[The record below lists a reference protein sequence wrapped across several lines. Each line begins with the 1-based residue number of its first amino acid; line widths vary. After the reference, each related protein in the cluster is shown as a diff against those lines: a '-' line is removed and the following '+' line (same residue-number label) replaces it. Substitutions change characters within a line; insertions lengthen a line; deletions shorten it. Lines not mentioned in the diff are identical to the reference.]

1 VVQTDAHQ
9 MPKLIVVEKPET
21 WKFNLEDVEVVTP
34 DAYISDPS
42 YQSTKNIKVLNL
54 CKSYQ
59 YQSEGYY
66 VSLLAEA
73 RGHKV
78 LPGVTTIQDLR
89 FPSILRDDSLDFD
102 ELIQNTFKG
111 ESDDRVEFNVYFG
124 STQSEHLNKLALQL
138 FQMVQA
144 PSLRAAFSKKTKW
157 VLQSIKPISLNE
169 VPEDDK
175 PVLILALEKY
185 FLRRR
190 DYRVDKKKYDL
201 AILVNPDDTNPP
213 SDGRALKRIYKA
225 ALEAGFNTEFIT
237 KDDFDQ
243 IIQYDALFIR
253 ETTNVNHHT
262 FRFAKKAASL
272 GLAVID
278 DPESILK
285 CTNKVYLHEL
295 LNAHKILTP
304 RSIVI
309 TEESCQSLPGKM
321 PFPFIL
327 KQPDGAF
334 SKGVFK
340 INTLQEFKKVRASM
354 FEKSDLLI
362 AQEFLPTPFDWRVGV
377 IDGQVIYVCKYFMA
391 AKHWQIVKWSAN
403 KETSLDGDVESIPV
417 DQAPSG
423 LLRTALKATGL
434 IGKSLYGVDMKE
446 VDGKFYVIEINDNP
460 NIDAG
465 IEDKILKEKLYAIIM
480 EVFLNKIKFEK
491 Q

>member
-1 VVQTDAHQ
+1 
-9 MPKLIVVEKPET
+9 MPKLIVVEKPEH
-21 WKFNLEDVEVVTP
+21 WKFSLQDVEVISP
-34 DAYISDPS
+34 DRYITDPAF
-42 YQSTKNIKVLNL
+42 QETKNLKVLNL

-78 LPGVTTIQDLR
+78 LPEVSTIQDLR

-102 ELIQNTFKG
+102 ALIQNTFKN
-111 ESDDRVEFNVYFG
+111 EPYDRVEFNIYFG
-124 STQSEHLNKLALQL
+124 STQSDHLDRLALQL

-144 PSLRAAFSKKTKW
+144 PSLRAIFSKKNKW
-157 VLQSIKPISLNE
+157 VLQSIRPISLSE
-169 VPEDDK
+169 VPEVDK
-175 PVLILALEKY
+175 PLLVEALERY
-185 FLRRR
+185 LLRKR
-190 DYRVDKKKYDL
+190 DFRPDKKKYDL
-201 AILVNPDDTNPP
+201 AILVNPDDKNPP
-213 SDGRALKRIYKA
+213 SDDRALKRFYRA
-225 ALEAGFNTEFIT
+225 AIEAGFNTEFIT
-237 KDDFDQ
+237 KNDFDQ

-262 FRFAKKAASL
+262 FRFAKKAESL
-272 GLAVID
+272 GLVVID
-278 DPESILK
+278 DPDSILK

-295 LNAHKILTP
+295 LNSNKILTP
-304 RSIVI
+304 KSFVI
-309 TEESCQSLPGKM
+309 TEENCDKLETKM
-321 PFPFIL
+321 AFPFIL

-340 INTLQEFKKVRASM
+340 IETLEEFKKIRESM

-362 AQEFLPTPFDWRVGV
+362 AQEFLPTHFDWRVGI

-391 AKHWQIVKWSAN
+391 TKHWQIVNWNA
-403 KETSLDGDVESIPV
+403 KEQSRDGDVESIPI

-423 LLRTALKATGL
+423 LLKVALKATSL
-434 IGKSLYGVDMKE
+434 IGKGLYGVDMKE

-465 IEDKILKEKLYAIIM
+465 IEDKILKDRLYEIIM
-480 EVFLNKIKFEK
+480 EVFLNKIKSEK
-491 Q
+491 

>member
-1 VVQTDAHQ
+1 
-9 MPKLIVVEKPET
+9 MPKLIVVEKPEH
-21 WKFNLEDVEVVTP
+21 WKFSLQDVEVISP
-34 DAYISDPS
+34 DRYITDPTF
-42 YQSTKNIKVLNL
+42 QETKNLKVLNL

-78 LPGVTTIQDLR
+78 LPEVSTIQDLR

-102 ELIQNTFKG
+102 ALIQNTFKN
-111 ESDDRVEFNVYFG
+111 EPYDRVEFNIYFG
-124 STQSEHLNKLALQL
+124 STQSDHLDRLALQL

-144 PSLRAAFSKKTKW
+144 PSLRTIFSKKNKW
-157 VLQSIKPISLNE
+157 VLQSIRPISLSE
-169 VPEDDK
+169 VPEVDK
-175 PVLILALEKY
+175 PLLVEALERY
-185 FLRRR
+185 LLRKR
-190 DYRVDKKKYDL
+190 DFRPDKKKYDL
-201 AILVNPDDTNPP
+201 AILVNPDDKNPP
-213 SDGRALKRIYKA
+213 SDDRALKRFYRA
-225 ALEAGFNTEFIT
+225 AIEAGFNTEFIT
-237 KDDFDQ
+237 KNDFDQ

-262 FRFAKKAASL
+262 FRFAKKAESL
-272 GLAVID
+272 GLVVID
-278 DPESILK
+278 DPDSILK

-295 LNAHKILTP
+295 LNSNKILTP
-304 RSIVI
+304 KSFVI
-309 TEESCQSLPGKM
+309 TEENCDNLETKM
-321 PFPFIL
+321 EFPFIL

-340 INTLQEFKKVRASM
+340 IESLHEFKKIRESM

-362 AQEFLPTPFDWRVGV
+362 AQEFLPTNFDWRVGI

-391 AKHWQIVKWSAN
+391 TKHWQIVNWNA
-403 KETSLDGDVESIPV
+403 KEQSRDGEVESIPI

-423 LLRTALKATGL
+423 LLKVALKATSL
-434 IGKSLYGVDMKE
+434 IGKGLYGVDMKE

-465 IEDKILKEKLYAIIM
+465 TEDKILKDRLYEIIM
-480 EVFLNKIKFEK
+480 EVFLNKIKSEK
-491 Q
+491 

>member
-1 VVQTDAHQ
+1 
-9 MPKLIVVEKPET
+9 MPKLIVVEKPEH
-21 WKFNLEDVEVVTP
+21 WKFSLQDVEVISP
-34 DAYISDPS
+34 DRYITNPAF
-42 YQSTKNIKVLNL
+42 QETKNLKVLNL

-78 LPGVTTIQDLR
+78 LPEVSTIQDLR

-102 ELIQNTFKG
+102 ALIQNTFKN
-111 ESDDRVEFNVYFG
+111 EPYDRVEFNIYFG
-124 STQSEHLNKLALQL
+124 STQSDHLDRLALQL

-144 PSLRAAFSKKTKW
+144 PSLRAIFSKKNKW
-157 VLQSIKPISLNE
+157 VLQSIRPISLSE
-169 VPEDDK
+169 VPEVDK
-175 PVLILALEKY
+175 PLLVEALERY
-185 FLRRR
+185 LLRKR
-190 DYRVDKKKYDL
+190 DFRPDKKKYDL
-201 AILVNPDDTNPP
+201 AILVNPDDKNPP
-213 SDGRALKRIYKA
+213 SDDRALKRFYRA
-225 ALEAGFNTEFIT
+225 AIEAGFNTEFIT
-237 KDDFDQ
+237 KNDFDQ

-262 FRFAKKAASL
+262 FRFAKKAESL
-272 GLAVID
+272 GLVVID
-278 DPESILK
+278 DPDSILK

-295 LNAHKILTP
+295 LNSNKILTP
-304 RSIVI
+304 KSIVI
-309 TEESCQSLPGKM
+309 TEENCDKLESKM
-321 PFPFIL
+321 AFPFIL

-340 INTLQEFKKVRASM
+340 IETLEQFKKIRESM

-362 AQEFLPTPFDWRVGV
+362 AQEFLPTHFDWRVGI

-391 AKHWQIVKWSAN
+391 TKHWQIVNWNA
-403 KETSLDGDVESIPV
+403 KEQSRDGDVESIPI

-423 LLRTALKATGL
+423 LLKVALKATSL
-434 IGKSLYGVDMKE
+434 IGKGLYGVDMKE

-465 IEDKILKEKLYAIIM
+465 IEDKILKDRLYEIIM
-480 EVFLNKIKFEK
+480 EVFLNKIKSEK
-491 Q
+491 

>member
-1 VVQTDAHQ
+1 
-9 MPKLIVVEKPET
+9 MPKLIVVEKPEH
-21 WKFNLEDVEVVTP
+21 WKFSLQDVEVISP
-34 DAYISDPS
+34 DRYITDPAF
-42 YQSTKNIKVLNL
+42 QETKNLKVLNL

-78 LPGVTTIQDLR
+78 LPEVSTIQDLR

-102 ELIQNTFKG
+102 ALIQNTFKN
-111 ESDDRVEFNVYFG
+111 EPYDRVEFNIYFG
-124 STQSEHLNKLALQL
+124 STQSDHLDRLALQL

-144 PSLRAAFSKKTKW
+144 PSLRAIFSKKNKW
-157 VLQSIKPISLNE
+157 VLQSIRPISLSE
-169 VPEDDK
+169 VPEVDK
-175 PVLILALEKY
+175 PLLVEALERY
-185 FLRRR
+185 LLRKR
-190 DYRVDKKKYDL
+190 DFRPDKKKYDL
-201 AILVNPDDTNPP
+201 AILVNPDDKNPP
-213 SDGRALKRIYKA
+213 SDDRALKRFYRA
-225 ALEAGFNTEFIT
+225 AIEAGFNTEFIT
-237 KDDFDQ
+237 KNDFDQ

-262 FRFAKKAASL
+262 FRFAKKAESL
-272 GLAVID
+272 GLVVID
-278 DPESILK
+278 DPDSILK

-295 LNAHKILTP
+295 LNSNKILTP
-304 RSIVI
+304 KSFVI
-309 TEESCQSLPGKM
+309 TEENCDKLETKM
-321 PFPFIL
+321 AFPFIL

-340 INTLQEFKKVRASM
+340 IETLQEFKKIRESM

-362 AQEFLPTPFDWRVGV
+362 AQEFLPTHFDWRVGI

-391 AKHWQIVKWSAN
+391 TKHWQIVNWNA
-403 KETSLDGDVESIPV
+403 KEQSRDGDVESIPI

-423 LLRTALKATGL
+423 LLKVALKATSL
-434 IGKSLYGVDMKE
+434 IGKGLYGVDMKE

-465 IEDKILKEKLYAIIM
+465 IEDKILKDRLYEIIM
-480 EVFLNKIKFEK
+480 EVFLNKIKSEK
-491 Q
+491 